1 MSQEEP
7 GPGEAG
13 RPGSEAERL
22 ERIEALLAPTLAG
35 VEAAGRRLRPAWR
48 RVTRGEPRWPSTVA
62 VLVAVVLQWLLP
74 ERLAIHPEWLLPGL
88 ETALVLLLVAADP
101 YRIERVSALYRG
113 AGLVLIALISTAN
126 GWSAVRLVAGLVRGT
141 EGSDAGQLLITG
153 GGIWLTNVIA
163 FALWYWEWDRGGP
176 VARAHAVRRYPDFLF
191 PQMATPE
198 LAPEHWEPQFPDYLY
213 LSFTNATAF
222 SPTDVMPLTRW
233 AKLLMLLQSAVSLL
247 TVVLVVARA
256 VNILK

>member
-1 MSQEEP
+1 MSQDPEP
-7 GPGEAG
+7 GKAG
-13 RPGSEAERL
+13 AAGTEAERL
-22 ERIEALLAPTLAG
+22 ERIEALLAPAVAG
-35 VEAAGRRLRPAWR
+35 AREAGRRLHPAWR
-48 RVTRGEPRWPSTVA
+48 RVTRGEPRWPSTLAVA
-62 VLVAVVLQWLLP
+62 VAVTLQWRLP
-74 ERLAIHPEWLLPGL
+74 DRLAIHPEWLLPGL
-88 ETALVLLLVAADP
+88 ETALLLVLVVVDP
-101 YRIERVSALYRG
+101 FRIERVSRLYRWT
-113 AGLVLIALISTAN
+113 GLALIAMISAAN
-126 GWSAVRLVAGLVRGT
+126 GWSAVHLVIGLVRGT
-141 EGSDAGQLLITG
+141 EGGDAGPLLATG
-153 GGIWLTNVIA
+153 GSIWATNVIV

-176 VARAHAVRRYPDFLF
+176 VARVHAVRCYPDFLF

-198 LAPEHWEPQFPDYLY
+198 MAPEHWEPQFADYLY